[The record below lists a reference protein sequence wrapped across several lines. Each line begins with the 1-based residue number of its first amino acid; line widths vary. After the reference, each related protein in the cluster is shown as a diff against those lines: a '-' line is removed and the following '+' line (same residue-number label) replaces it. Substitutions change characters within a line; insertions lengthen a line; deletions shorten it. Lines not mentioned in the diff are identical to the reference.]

1 MPRPSKQPGSTRKPS
16 ARAVRAPRPRAS
28 NSGCVPAA
36 CSIPMS
42 IWSYIPTSRATRR
55 KPGGIFCGTGWRSGA
70 PLPARW
76 SWRACWRRWMTRYGP
91 SGTALTQLAEG
102 AAADG
107 DVAESAAPLRHR
119 GVKIGVFCSSLGNFF
134 MREIADLLAWGLQAE
149 GIDAV
154 QRDENANRDER
165 FNLRIFVAPHEF
177 FWLGKGRN
185 WTEIAAAPGSV
196 LYNVEQPQ
204 TQWFCRAFPLLL

>member
-1 MPRPSKQPGSTRKPS
+1 QMDEAIRAERHCLTR
-16 ARAVRAPRPRAS
+16 
-28 NSGCVPAA
+28 
-36 CSIPMS
+36 
-42 IWSYIPTSRATRR
+42 
-55 KPGGIFCGTGWRSGA
+55 
-70 PLPARW
+70 
-76 SWRACWRRWMTRYGP
+76 
-91 SGTALTQLAEG
+91 LAGG

-107 DVAESAAPLRHR
+107 DVAECAVPLRRR

-204 TQWFCRAFPLLL
+204 TQRFCRAFPLLLDAPLVLDINLQSAMILRRAGCNVVHFMPGHLPSARYAQPRLDISDIPLARATPSRADPMTGRPATGSTSG